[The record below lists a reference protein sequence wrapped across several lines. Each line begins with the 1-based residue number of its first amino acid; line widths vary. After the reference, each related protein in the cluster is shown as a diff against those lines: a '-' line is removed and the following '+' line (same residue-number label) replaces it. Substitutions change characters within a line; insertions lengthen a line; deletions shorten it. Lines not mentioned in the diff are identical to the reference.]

1 MPVTLTIGPHIYGR
15 LNSVFYVKVKTF
27 HLMLLPPEVTIN
39 STRIKLPPEKVMFFT
54 LRLSKTEAGR
64 KRIRNILFCF
74 CKHAKLN
81 SCTCRDIQL
90 DESVFMD
97 DDETHSYRCHLWTAG
112 LLKSFVAFLSG
123 TPIGE
128 TINRQTE
135 LRVWQIEGTHF
146 DDSRP
151 FKILGTVLKH
161 LYL

>member
-27 HLMLLPPEVTIN
+27 HLMLLPLEVTIN

-81 SCTCRDIQL
+81 SCTCRDIHWVRW
-90 DESVFMD
+90 ECFHGWRWNPFVSVSFMNCRFT
-97 DDETHSYRCHLWTAG
+97 EIW
-112 LLKSFVAFLSG
+112 FVAL
-123 TPIGE
+123 IC
-128 TINRQTE
+128 
-135 LRVWQIEGTHF
+135 VWYPHRWNNKSANGVTCVTNWRNTLWWFEDI
-146 DDSRP
+146 
-151 FKILGTVLKH
+151 
-161 LYL
+161 